1 MVKAEDSEKG
11 RVFRSRPL
19 ERYAR
24 GSAALSPGPDPQARH
39 ALYPYISR
47 ICSVSATDPKT
58 RTAMLLGRYGPLEDA
73 VPAIL
78 IVERLHFDLQTANEI
93 PSQLSDYAVLLEND
107 SYCTATAHLPGP
119 SVKFT
124 LIAPAT
130 DVVS

>member
-1 MVKAEDSEKG
+1 
-11 RVFRSRPL
+11 
-19 ERYAR
+19 
-24 GSAALSPGPDPQARH
+24 
-39 ALYPYISR
+39 
-47 ICSVSATDPKT
+47 
-58 RTAMLLGRYGPLEDA
+58 MLLGRYGPLEDA

-130 DVVS
+130 DVVSQRLCRINTSHSCFSTYESTRSKAAR